1 MKKISVFVLFVWVS
15 FLIKAEELPNTLTP
29 QQKLFGLSK
38 VWSEAK
44 YNAAFFDN
52 IGVEKWD
59 SAYRAFMQP
68 VMDTPNDYTYFRELT
83 RFCALLRD
91 GHSWIHYRSA
101 PYITTLFDKLQWNLS
116 CIEGKAIVTGISSKQ
131 KDLVPVGSEIVEVN
145 GMPTAAYLDAY
156 VIPYISSSTDYV
168 QMNQAVSSMFRSLK
182 GDSYQVKIVTP
193 SGKIQDMKITH
204 DLIQEVMDDP
214 MVPEQKPWKL
224 IELKWYPGGIAYVAL
239 NSFGNSKI
247 VDEFKAIFPELKQ
260 AKKLIIDLRSNGGGN
275 TGNGT
280 AILKY
285 LTPDNQLVGSRWQT
299 RVHNPAYMSWG
310 GEFTPQD
317 TANNKFAAKAYL
329 SAHMKYYEY
338 DDPGIVRI
346 SSNHERLVVPT
357 VLLIGHNTASAA
369 EDFLIYADQQKHMT
383 KIGQRSNGSTGNPI
397 IFELEGGGV
406 LAVCSKKDTYPD
418 GREFVGYGVKPDIEV
433 IPTVKDLIKEY
444 DRGLEEALR
453 FLKK

>member
-15 FLIKAEELPNTLTP
+15 FLVKAEELPNTLTP

-182 GDSYQVKIVTP
+182 GDSY
-193 SGKIQDMKITH
+193 
-204 DLIQEVMDDP
+204 
-214 MVPEQKPWKL
+214 
-224 IELKWYPGGIAYVAL
+224 
-239 NSFGNSKI
+239 
-247 VDEFKAIFPELKQ
+247 
-260 AKKLIIDLRSNGGGN
+260 
-275 TGNGT
+275 
-280 AILKY
+280 
-285 LTPDNQLVGSRWQT
+285 
-299 RVHNPAYMSWG
+299 
-310 GEFTPQD
+310 
-317 TANNKFAAKAYL
+317 
-329 SAHMKYYEY
+329 
-338 DDPGIVRI
+338 
-346 SSNHERLVVPT
+346 
-357 VLLIGHNTASAA
+357 
-369 EDFLIYADQQKHMT
+369 
-383 KIGQRSNGSTGNPI
+383 
-397 IFELEGGGV
+397 
-406 LAVCSKKDTYPD
+406 
-418 GREFVGYGVKPDIEV
+418 
-433 IPTVKDLIKEY
+433 
-444 DRGLEEALR
+444 
-453 FLKK
+453 